1 MDDAVRV
8 RDAAEDAL
16 VDIDPQRLRDTL
28 LGRLADAE
36 MTPGVLTVR
45 SARALAPDTEGVGVP
60 ERAAGVQLI
69 YEGLRLT
76 RSLSHDP
83 PWEQM
88 GGDTTEVGGD
98 TTEDGADSGEID
110 ADVEVLAADVF
121 VARGFYILARTE
133 AARDAVEVVQRFGR
147 DQTLRRSA
155 PDPTNLDRNLEADVF
170 ELAVTAGTSAVGGVA
185 PDRLRSYAADL
196 TADSEGLP
204 PVRALPG
211 TVGDRVAALAEDE
224 RVASSVDS

>member
-8 RDAAEDAL
+8 REAAEDAL
-16 VDIDPQRLRDTL
+16 ADIDPQHLRDTL
-28 LGRLADAE
+28 FGRLADAE

-83 PWEQM
+83 PWERLDD
-88 GGDTTEVGGD
+88 GETEVDADAGG
-98 TTEDGADSGEID
+98 ID
-110 ADVEVLAADVF
+110 ADIEVLAADVF

-155 PDPTNLDRNLEADVF
+155 PDPETLDRNLEADVF

-185 PDRLRSYAADL
+185 SDRLRSYAADL
-196 TADSEGLP
+196 SDEADGLP

-211 TVGDRVAALAEDE
+211 SVGDRVAALADDE